1 MMMFFVYQIHLNNPE
16 HISGLQDASGVM
28 IWYTPVLRPN
38 DADLMRI
45 ASIGVSFMSIYL
57 HGEN

>member
-1 MMMFFVYQIHLNNPE
+1 MMFFVNQIHLNNPE

-45 ASIGVSFMSIYL
+45 ASIGVSFMSI
-57 HGEN
+57 